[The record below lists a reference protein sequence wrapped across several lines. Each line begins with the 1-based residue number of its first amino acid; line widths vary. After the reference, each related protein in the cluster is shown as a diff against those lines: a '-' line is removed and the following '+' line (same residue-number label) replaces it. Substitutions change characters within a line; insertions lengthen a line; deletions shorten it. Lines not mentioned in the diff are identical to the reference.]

1 MGFIMLVGFIAFIV
15 FTILLIIGAIKKDTS
30 KRKRNWIGFI
40 AAFIVFAIGISNLP
54 SSNPTSNKAT
64 KATNSVKKESTN
76 TTKKKIKQN
85 NLQSLVADSFKDGK
99 LIESGE
105 DLTIQYQP
113 DTVSENNFI
122 TVTLNSTALGL
133 NKIYKNDEFKKF
145 KVIHIKSMA
154 PFTDKYGNNTTDLG
168 MELTFDQSEIQKVK
182 DFESITPEQL
192 ILLEGSYR
200 TGLNASIKSKISP
213 ENYKILYPNQ

>member
-1 MGFIMLVGFIAFIV
+1 MGFIMLIGLIAFIV

-40 AAFIVFAIGISNLP
+40 VAFILFAVGVSNLP
-54 SSNPTSNKAT
+54 SSTPTSNKTSST
-64 KATNSVKKESTN
+64 KQQSTSTVKKAA
-76 TTKKKIKQN
+76 KQSA
-85 NLQSLVADSFKDGK
+85 LQSLITDNFKKGK
-99 LIESGE
+99 LIENGE

-133 NKIYKNDEFKKF
+133 NKVYKNDEFKKF

-154 PFTDKYGNNTTDLG
+154 PFTDKYGNSTTDLG

-200 TGLNASIKSKISP
+200 TGLNANIKSKISP